1 MEIQKVKINVL
12 HKAVRAEARSG
23 VSLKIPDVGIEPDG
37 TAQVEGT
44 ADLLQCAEYFVVR
57 VSSALSQMVISLI
70 NRLSLSSLPH
80 TRNMAVPS

>member
-1 MEIQKVKINVL
+1 MGADPGIYVQRLIFFDDMEIQKVKINVL

-44 ADLLQCAEYFVVR
+44 ADLLQCAEYFVG
-57 VSSALSQMVISLI
+57 AGILC
-70 NRLSLSSLPH
+70 
-80 TRNMAVPS
+80 AVADGDIPD